1 MRADALQPLAA
12 TLEDDDAAPEKAELR
27 KSPYS
32 EEELQ
37 EARQFLNLNVS
48 GSLLTPAAVENV
60 LIVLLLGAHRPRQ
73 IIGCSWCLTTYAKDM
88 RTASGA
94 EHSMTTRK
102 TWIRTV
108 RDRRK
113 TPTIEETRIGYAVA
127 AAHRANDDDV
137 GSGRHR

>member
-12 TLEDDDAAPEKAELR
+12 TFEDDDAVPEKAELR

-32 EEELQ
+32 EEEVQ
-37 EARQFLNLNVS
+37 EARQFLRLSVS
-48 GSLLTPAAVENV
+48 GSLLSPAAVANV
-60 LIVLLLGAHRPRQ
+60 LIVLLLGTHHPRRN
-73 IIGCSWCLTTYAKDM
+73 IDCNWCMTTCAKDM

-108 RDRRK
+108 RDRRR
-113 TPTIEETRIGYAVA
+113 TLTIEGTRIGRMVA
-127 AAHRANDDDV
+127 ACRAN
-137 GSGRHR
+137 GAA

>member
-1 MRADALQPLAA
+1 MRADALQPLTA

-37 EARQFLNLNVS
+37 EARQFLRLSVS

-60 LIVLLLGAHRPRQ
+60 LIVFLMGAHRLRRT
-73 IIGCSWCLTTYAKDM
+73 IGCNWCLTTYAKDM

-94 EHSMTTRK
+94 ERSMTTR
-102 TWIRTV
+102 TISRNLVLGRT
-108 RDRRK
+108 K
-113 TPTIEETRIGYAVA
+113 SPTTSRTGC
-127 AAHRANDDDV
+127 
-137 GSGRHR
+137 

>member
-1 MRADALQPLAA
+1 MRADALQPLKA

-37 EARQFLNLNVS
+37 EARQFLRLSVS

-60 LIVLLLGAHRPRQ
+60 LIVFLMGAHRLRRT
-73 IIGCSWCLTTYAKDM
+73 IGCNWCLTTYAKDM

-94 EHSMTTRK
+94 ERSMTTRK

-108 RDRRK
+108 RDRRR
-113 TPTIEETRIGYAVA
+113 TLTIEQNRIGRQDWMS
-127 AAHRANDDDV
+127 HCCTR
-137 GSGRHR
+137 SQWRCRLQ